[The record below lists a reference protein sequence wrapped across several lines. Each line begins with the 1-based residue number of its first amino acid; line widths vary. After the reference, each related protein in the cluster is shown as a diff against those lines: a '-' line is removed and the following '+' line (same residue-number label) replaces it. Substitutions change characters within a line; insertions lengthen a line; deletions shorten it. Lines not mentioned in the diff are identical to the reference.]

1 MGHLSAG
8 FWLRRKPGCASASLC
23 ARWPPNEQKKGR
35 PTDQS
40 QKHSSREYQRHRTTR
55 SPFGAPAAGPIDT
68 FTAIREL
75 NIVRPGARINEL
87 RDMGHRIMTER
98 LTLTDDQGRTHRGMA
113 LYYLSTN
120 PPAGGTA

>member
-1 MGHLSAG
+1 MSPKKMADQQASHEISHLDNTSGTAQ
-8 FWLRRKPGCASASLC
+8 R
-23 ARWPPNEQKKGR
+23 ARLLARLQ
-35 PTDQS
+35 
-40 QKHSSREYQRHRTTR
+40 
-55 SPFGAPAAGPIDT
+55 AGPIDT

-87 RDMGHRIMTER
+87 RGLGHKILTHR

-120 PPAGGTA
+120 PPAEVAV

>member
-1 MGHLSAG
+1 MN
-8 FWLRRKPGCASASLC
+8 KKKVDQQASHKNTHVENTSGTAQR
-23 ARWPPNEQKKGR
+23 ARLLERLQ
-35 PTDQS
+35 
-40 QKHSSREYQRHRTTR
+40 
-55 SPFGAPAAGPIDT
+55 AGPIDT

-120 PPAGGTA
+120 PPAGVTP

>member
-1 MGHLSAG
+1 MTDKKKADQQASHENTRVDNTTGSAQRTR
-8 FWLRRKPGCASASLC
+8 LLERLHAS
-23 ARWPPNEQKKGR
+23 
-35 PTDQS
+35 
-40 QKHSSREYQRHRTTR
+40 
-55 SPFGAPAAGPIDT
+55 PIDT

-87 RDMGHRIMTER
+87 RGLGHKILTHR

-120 PPAGGTA
+120 PPAGVTA

>member
-1 MGHLSAG
+1 MS
-8 FWLRRKPGCASASLC
+8 
-23 ARWPPNEQKKGR
+23 QKKMA
-35 PTDQS
+35 DQQAS
-40 QKHSSREYQRHRTTR
+40 HENTHVENTSGTAQRARLLERLQT
-55 SPFGAPAAGPIDT
+55 GPIDT

-98 LTLTDDQGRTHRGMA
+98 LTLTDDQGRVHRGMA

-120 PPAGGTA
+120 PPAGVKA